1 LKHTVSKGF
10 EFLGPPQYM
19 TSLRHPDSFSGNAHF
34 QQKNIF
40 YEKVRN
46 KFVNTTSIV
55 IYLSTKVVVINLEP
69 LNRLKDWGKTI
80 KKMSKKIEK
89 EVAAAPAKEVRRP
102 TESELE
108 ILHIVWKHGL
118 SSVKFVHEQLSLKR
132 EIGYTTALKT
142 MQVMY
147 EKGLLK
153 RQRGFWKSH
162 DYEAA
167 VGQSDTQNQLLTQFV
182 ETAFGGSVAQL
193 VMQALGSS
201 TAKTE
206 DLSEIKSF
214 LKQIEG
220 ELKIK
225 N

>member
-1 LKHTVSKGF
+1 
-10 EFLGPPQYM
+10 
-19 TSLRHPDSFSGNAHF
+19 
-34 QQKNIF
+34 
-40 YEKVRN
+40 
-46 KFVNTTSIV
+46 
-55 IYLSTKVVVINLEP
+55 
-69 LNRLKDWGKTI
+69 
-80 KKMSKKIEK
+80 MSKKIEK
-89 EVAAAPAKEVRRP
+89 EAAAAPVKEVRRP

-182 ETAFGGSVAQL
+182 ETAFGGSMSQL
-193 VMQALGSS
+193 MLQLLGNS
-201 TAKTE
+201 AVKTE

-220 ELKIK
+220 NEILKK
-225 N
+225 E

>member
-1 LKHTVSKGF
+1 
-10 EFLGPPQYM
+10 
-19 TSLRHPDSFSGNAHF
+19 
-34 QQKNIF
+34 
-40 YEKVRN
+40 
-46 KFVNTTSIV
+46 
-55 IYLSTKVVVINLEP
+55 
-69 LNRLKDWGKTI
+69 
-80 KKMSKKIEK
+80 
-89 EVAAAPAKEVRRP
+89 
-102 TESELE
+102 
-108 ILHIVWKHGL
+108 
-118 SSVKFVHEQLSLKR
+118 
-132 EIGYTTALKT
+132 

-214 LKQIEG
+214 LKQIEDS
-220 ELKIK
+220 EK
-225 N
+225 